1 MMFPGEAQNIAHHRE
16 PDMAT
21 RDILTLRTP
30 MAEGIIRLLYT
41 IALILIAIGV
51 LMGLARGVMIMTHA
65 PMQRPAITAPVTPQ
79 PGAATPQTPQNDAQN
94 VRPWQR
100 GEYRGW
106 HRFGHHHRHGMMMG
120 RSPMIFGLFMIVRAL
135 LGGFIAL
142 MVVRVLAEMG
152 LSVLAMP
159 RRATA

>member
-30 MAEGIIRLLYT
+30 MGEGIIRLLYT

-65 PMQRPAITAPVTPQ
+65 PMQRPAITAPATPQ
-79 PGAATPQTPQNDAQN
+79 SGAMTPQTPQNDAQN
-94 VRPWQR
+94 MRPWQR

-106 HRFGHHHRHGMMMG
+106 HRHHRYGMMG
-120 RSPMIFGLFMIVRAL
+120 RSPAIFGIFMIVRAL
-135 LGGFIAL
+135 LGGFFAL
-142 MVVRVLAEMG
+142 MVVRVLSELG
-152 LSVLAMP
+152 LSILAMP
-159 RRATA
+159 RRTAT

>member
-1 MMFPGEAQNIAHHRE
+1 
-16 PDMAT
+16 MAT

-65 PMQRPAITAPVTPQ
+65 PMQRPAITAP
-79 PGAATPQTPQNDAQN
+79 ATPQSGATTTPQAPQNDAQN
-94 VRPWQR
+94 MRPWQR

-106 HRFGHHHRHGMMMG
+106 HRFHHHRYGMMMG

>member
-1 MMFPGEAQNIAHHRE
+1 
-16 PDMAT
+16 MAT
-21 RDILTLRTP
+21 RDILNLRTP

-65 PMQRPAITAPVTPQ
+65 PMQRPAITAP
-79 PGAATPQTPQNDAQN
+79 ATPQSDATTPQAPQTDAQN
-94 VRPWQR
+94 MRPWQR

-106 HRFGHHHRHGMMMG
+106 HHGYHHRYGMMG
-120 RSPMIFGLFMIVRAL
+120 RSPAIFGLFMIVRAL

-142 MVVRVLAEMG
+142 MIVRVLAEMG
-152 LSVLAMP
+152 LAVLTMP
-159 RRATA
+159 RRTTA

>member
-1 MMFPGEAQNIAHHRE
+1 MIRAGEAQNIAHHRE

-21 RDILTLRTP
+21 RDILNLRTP

-51 LMGLARGVMIMTHA
+51 LMGLTRGVMIMTHA
-65 PMQRPAITAPVTPQ
+65 PMQRPAIAAP
-79 PGAATPQTPQNDAQN
+79 ATPQSGTTTTPQASQNDAQN
-94 VRPWQR
+94 MRPWQR

-106 HRFGHHHRHGMMMG
+106 HRHHHRHGMMMG
-120 RSPMIFGLFMIVRAL
+120 RSPALFGIFMIVRAL

-142 MVVRVLAEMG
+142 MVVRVLAELG
-152 LSVLAMP
+152 LSILAMP
-159 RRATA
+159 RRTTA

>member
-1 MMFPGEAQNIAHHRE
+1 
-16 PDMAT
+16 MAT
-21 RDILTLRTP
+21 RDILNLRTP

-65 PMQRPAITAPVTPQ
+65 PMQRPAITAP
-79 PGAATPQTPQNDAQN
+79 ATPQTSEATPQAPQTDAQN
-94 VRPWQR
+94 MRPWQR

-106 HRFGHHHRHGMMMG
+106 HHGYHHRYGMMG
-120 RSPMIFGLFMIVRAL
+120 RSPAIFGLFMIVRAL

-142 MVVRVLAEMG
+142 MIVRVLAEMG
-152 LSVLAMP
+152 LAVLTMP
-159 RRATA
+159 RRTTA